1 MNPRSA
7 WIFTVCLSLGCQ
19 PAAAPVTAETE
30 DQKTLYALGLS
41 LAQRL
46 DNYAVTEREVPFVVA
61 GFRDGVAGNEPA
73 LDPESYRRQIAE
85 LSQRGLA
92 VRAAVEQE
100 ASQSFL
106 EAEAAEPGAT
116 TMDSGLIF
124 RELVPGEGES
134 PSPDSRVRVHYHGTL
149 RDGIVFDSSV
159 ERGSPAEFPVRG
171 VIRCW
176 TQALQL
182 MKPGGKA
189 VLVCPASIAYGNRGA
204 GRLIKPGAALRFE
217 VELIEVL
224 E

>member
-1 MNPRSA
+1 MNAHCA
-7 WIFTVCLSLGCQ
+7 WILLVCLSLGCQ
-19 PAAAPVTAETE
+19 PAAAPETE

-46 DNYAVTEREVPFVVA
+46 GTYALTEQEVPFVVA
-61 GFRDGVAGNEPA
+61 GFGDGVAGREPK

-85 LSQRGLA
+85 LGQRGLA
-92 VRAAVEQE
+92 ARAALEQE
-100 ASQSFL
+100 ASKSFL

-116 TMDSGLIF
+116 TMDSGLIL
-124 RELVPGEGES
+124 RELIAGEGES
-134 PSPDSRVRVHYHGTL
+134 PSPDSHVVVHYHGTL
-149 RDGIVFDSSV
+149 RDGTVFDSSV

-176 TQALQL
+176 TEALQL

-189 VLVCPASIAYGNRGA
+189 VIVCPASIAYGNRG
-204 GRLIKPGAALRFE
+204 RSPLIKPGAALRFE
-217 VELIEVL
+217 VELIEVV